1 MGLQKQ
7 NANCKRQAWEKIEGL
22 AKLSR
27 ILCDCIKFP
36 LALDLEN
43 GLSELFKIHFPILV
57 NVCFF
62 QPRVYLQMKKWT
74 VDRKSI
80 ILNGVTVTNDHIYK
94 HAKHTHYE

>member
-1 MGLQKQ
+1 MQAKSIKVYPQKRSLQKQ
-7 NANCKRQAWEKIEGL
+7 NGNCKREKIEDL

-36 LALDLEN
+36 FALDLEN

-80 ILNGVTVTNDHIYK
+80 IQN
-94 HAKHTHYE
+94 

>member
-1 MGLQKQ
+1 M
-7 NANCKRQAWEKIEGL
+7 QAKSVKKWVYRSRTQIAKDKPEKKEEDL

-36 LALDLEN
+36 FALDLEN

-80 ILNGVTVTNDHIYK
+80 IQN
-94 HAKHTHYE
+94 